1 MLGDDKRT
9 VQMKFR
15 VTEGEARLI
24 RKKMSEVGIRSP
36 GAFLRKMALDGYCIK
51 LEIKELKEVR
61 FLLRN
66 AANNLN
72 QYAKQANTNGAI
84 YKKDIDDLK
93 KRLDEIWEIM
103 KEILSQLSKIQ

>member
-1 MLGDDKRT
+1 MLGEDKRT

-36 GAFLRKMALDGYCIK
+36 GAYLRKMAMDGYCIK
-51 LEIKELKEVR
+51 LEIKELREVR

-72 QYAKQANTNGAI
+72 QYAKQANTTGAI